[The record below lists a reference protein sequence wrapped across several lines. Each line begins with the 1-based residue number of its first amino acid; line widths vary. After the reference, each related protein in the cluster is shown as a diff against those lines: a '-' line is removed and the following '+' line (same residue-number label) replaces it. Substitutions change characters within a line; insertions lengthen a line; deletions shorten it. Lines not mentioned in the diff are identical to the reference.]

1 MAQLPRRLAELSPER
16 HRLLERLLAGAEAAQ
31 PPRADRKAADAASVR
46 QDVLGPHKTE
56 CRSFYDGISRRLDAS
71 DLGPF
76 SMFLNLGYAETG
88 TPSHSVV
95 ELPEWCLNK
104 NSVRLVLE
112 VIGRCGLAGRRVLDV
127 GCGRGGSI
135 SVIKQYFAARSAVGL
150 DLAPAAIKFCRATHR
165 YPDVTFEVGD
175 AERLPFPDHSFD
187 VVVNIES
194 SSTYPDIGAFYHQVF
209 RVLTPGGYFLYTDA
223 LPVGRFAECTDCLRR
238 LGLSLELDRDI
249 TPNVLASCGE
259 IAAYRLDAYR
269 AQGDRAMS
277 DFLGAP
283 GTQFYDE
290 MKRGEWTYRI
300 HRWKKPAAPG
310 DRRQ

>member
-16 HRLLERLLAGAEAAQ
+16 RRLLERLLAGAEAAR
-31 PPRADRKAADAASVR
+31 PPCADPKPAHPASAP
-46 QDVLGPHKTE
+46 QEVLSPHKAE

-71 DLGPF
+71 DFGPF
-76 SMFLNLGYAETG
+76 SMFLNLGYAEAA

-112 VIGRCGLAGRRVLDV
+112 VIGWCDLAGRRVLDV
-127 GCGRGGSI
+127 GCGRGGGI

-165 YPDVTFEVGD
+165 HPDVTFEVGD
-175 AERLPFPDHSFD
+175 AERLPFPDDSFD
-187 VVVNIES
+187 VVINIES
-194 SSTYPDIGAFYHQVF
+194 SSTYPDIRAFYQQVF
-209 RVLTPGGYFLYTDA
+209 RVLAPGGYFLYTDA

-238 LGLSLELDRDI
+238 LGFSLELDRDI

-259 IAAYRLDAYR
+259 VAGYRLDAYR

-283 GTQFYDE
+283 GTRFYDE
-290 MKRGEWTYRI
+290 MKRGEWAYRI

-310 DRRQ
+310 D